1 MYGILNTEEFENI
14 ISKIEMYN
22 KELNLDFSNF
32 KSEIRGLIDHYNTN
46 NAKYIHE
53 NSISLEKDFDRIID
67 NNNKNIMIL
76 SRTLA
81 AYNKIDI
88 DIINKLEELR

>member
-1 MYGILNTEEFENI
+1 MYGILNTEEFESI

-32 KSEIRGLIDHYNTN
+32 KSEIIWLIDYYNTN
-46 NAKYIHE
+46 NVKYIHE
-53 NSISLEKDFDRIID
+53 NSIGLEKDFDRIID

-76 SRTLA
+76 SRTLV
-81 AYNKIDI
+81 AYNKVDK
-88 DIINKLEELR
+88 DIINKLEEIR